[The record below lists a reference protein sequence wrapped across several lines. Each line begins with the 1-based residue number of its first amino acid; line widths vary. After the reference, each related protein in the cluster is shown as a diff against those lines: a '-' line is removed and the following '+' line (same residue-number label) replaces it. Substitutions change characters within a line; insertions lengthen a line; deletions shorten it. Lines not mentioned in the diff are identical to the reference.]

1 MSFEVNM
8 LTKGLVLA
16 KELTIKNDA
25 ALMTNE
31 ISKEQYQINCKKI
44 RDTEENIRKELSKL
58 AKVGQ

>member
-31 ISKEQYQINCKKI
+31 ISREQYQINCKKI